1 MKYSELEKMLRR
13 FGCYPLNRQQGGH
26 PLWYSPKTQKTF
38 QTSNHGSH
46 EVAPGTLKKILRDS
60 GLE

>member
-26 PLWYSPKTQKTF
+26 PLWYSPRTQKTV
-38 QTSNHGSH
+38 QASNHG
-46 EVAPGTLKKILRDS
+46 VAPGTLKKILRDS